1 MKNASA
7 PAVQGFSTF
16 RTPAASGCQ
25 PEKSACS
32 LQLLQAIHGYQLDFM
47 ISQSVFML
55 PWFREKIG
63 IESCPK
69 DYLKQVWVSPG
80 QPSTIRRLTVHG
92 THRKRRAKSAEI
104 TPALA
109 VKGIM
114 EPSTPAAVG
123 CRPAKIAGSR
133 QSLQAMRP
141 VRPIHFMPC
150 RTIRL
155 SLDRPAF
162 PSSRGGLALV
172 ATAALLCLNHSGPLN
187 HGRAADRRHIRI
199 PTSIRKPMRILEGS
213 PVWYLTGEVTPEAIS
228 LPPSGVHSAVGGVG
242 AA

>member
-92 THRKRRAKSAEI
+92 THCRRRAKSAEI

-114 EPSTPAAVG
+114 EPSPPAAVG

-141 VRPIHFMPC
+141 VRPIPFMPC

-162 PSSRGGLALV
+162 QRSRGGPALV
-172 ATAALLCLNHSGPLN
+172 ATTAVICLN
-187 HGRAADRRHIRI
+187 
-199 PTSIRKPMRILEGS
+199 
-213 PVWYLTGEVTPEAIS
+213 
-228 LPPSGVHSAVGGVG
+228 
-242 AA
+242 